1 MQRLHLRDFHGFAD
15 VTLDL
20 TRPLTVLAGVNGA
33 GKSSLLDA
41 LSVVAG
47 VVAVQ
52 LIQRP
57 LVVPALRP
65 MDIRRDA
72 PSTSLDATL
81 AFGATTRA
89 SPPPPAQRSSRS
101 SPTR

>member
-1 MQRLHLRDFHGFAD
+1 MLIQCLHLRDFRGFAD

-20 TRPLTVLAGVNGA
+20 ARPLTVLAGVNGA

-52 LIQRP
+52 M
-57 LVVPALRP
+57 LRG
-65 MDIRRDA
+65 DGGWLGQGR
-72 PSTSLDATL
+72 
-81 AFGATTRA
+81 F
-89 SPPPPAQRSSRS
+89 
-101 SPTR
+101 